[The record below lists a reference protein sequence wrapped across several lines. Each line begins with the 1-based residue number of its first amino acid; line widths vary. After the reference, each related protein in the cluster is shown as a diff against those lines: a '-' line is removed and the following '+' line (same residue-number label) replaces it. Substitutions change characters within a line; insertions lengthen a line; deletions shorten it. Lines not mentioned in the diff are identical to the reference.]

1 MVAGSTKRTP
11 VGTLVAGPGSGLIRS
26 ASLEDADR
34 IREFVCGLSPR
45 SQYFRFFASV
55 APPSTGLLRA
65 LCGASGTADILIVT
79 DSRDAVIGHAMAADG
94 RVAGRIET
102 NIGLVIADDRQQQ
115 GLGTRLLSLLVARAA
130 ARGVSALVLD
140 VLPANDIM
148 RGIITRRWPG
158 TPTERTRDAIVFR
171 PAIEPAIDPA
181 DTAGV
186 AIEAELPLIVSL
198 VRPSLT
204 GTRLSGADIR
214 GSDLTAAVRGGPRAP
229 DRSAA

>member
-1 MVAGSTKRTP
+1 
-11 VGTLVAGPGSGLIRS
+11 VAGPGTALIRS
-26 ASLEDADR
+26 AGLDDADR

-65 LCGASGTADILIVT
+65 LCGAGGTADILIIT
-79 DSRDAVIGHAMAADG
+79 DSRDAVIGHGMAAD
-94 RVAGRIET
+94 RDVAGRLET

-130 ARGVSALVLD
+130 TRGVSTLVLD
-140 VLPANDIM
+140 VLPANDRM
-148 RGIITRRWPG
+148 RGIITRRWPA
-158 TPTERTRDAIVFR
+158 TSTERTRDAIVFR
-171 PAIEPAIDPA
+171 PAIGSA

-186 AIEAELPLIVSL
+186 AIETELPAIISL
-198 VRPSLT
+198 AHP
-204 GTRLSGADIR
+204 
-214 GSDLTAAVRGGPRAP
+214 GSDLTAALRGGSRAP